1 MPFALAITRQV
12 GDELSAHAAEGY
24 PYEVVGV
31 LAGGRTGDSCY
42 VDRLYR
48 TVNRLRVMEDTQDVQ
63 AGNQVKK
70 ELGLAP
76 GDSSA
81 NRFLMT
87 GEDVLTIQNLCR
99 RDGRDIVGFYHS
111 HPDHPAEPSQTDI
124 RLALRTIPG
133 YVYVIVSV
141 RNGIPADITGW
152 VLSGDNAEFA
162 LVTIRF
168 EP

>member
-1 MPFALAITRQV
+1 MPFALTFTRQV

-31 LAGGRTGDSCY
+31 LAGGRTGDSY
-42 VDRLYR
+42 SADRLYR
-48 TVNRLRVMEDTQDVQ
+48 AINRLRVLEDTHDVQ

-70 ELGLAP
+70 ELGLTP

-87 GEDVLTIQNLCR
+87 GENVLAIQNLCR
-99 RDGRDIVGFYHS
+99 RDGRDVVGFYHS
-111 HPDHPAEPSQTDI
+111 HPDQPAEPSQTDL
-124 RLALRTIPG
+124 RLALGTIPG

-141 RNGIPADITGW
+141 RNGIPTEITGW
-152 VLSGDNAEFA
+152 LLSDDRAEFVP
-162 LVTIRF
+162 VTIRF